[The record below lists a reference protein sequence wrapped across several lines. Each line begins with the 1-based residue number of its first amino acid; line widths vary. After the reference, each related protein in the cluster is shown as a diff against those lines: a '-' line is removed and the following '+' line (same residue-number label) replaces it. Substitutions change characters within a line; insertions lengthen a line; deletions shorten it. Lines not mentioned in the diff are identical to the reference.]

1 MTTPSNTHSTQI
13 STRILQVGAATV
25 MVLVLLIN
33 YLPTA
38 SSCAPNESAST
49 TTPPRSTQLKRKSP
63 WRLGAATQVL
73 LTHDEPTAALRA
85 AVWAA
90 TAVTAAASVA
100 VAAAPDQALRYRR
113 PARAGPRRWEAGWA
127 TSGQAGTAVYEQPGQ
142 VLEAERS
149 GAKVEGG

>member
-1 MTTPSNTHSTQI
+1 MTTPWNTHGTRI
-13 STRILQVGAATV
+13 STRILPVGAAVVT
-25 MVLVLLIN
+25 VLVLLIN
-33 YLPTA
+33 SLPTA
-38 SSCAPNESAST
+38 SSCAPNET

-90 TAVTAAASVA
+90 TAVTAAASIA
-100 VAAAPDQALRYRR
+100 VAAAPDHALRYRR

-127 TSGQAGTAVYEQPGQ
+127 PSGQAGAAVYGQPEQA
-142 VLEAERS
+142 LEAERS